1 MVDTP
6 AAVVAMDTKLPDAC
20 ALERYH
26 EKWEH
31 RAKYVM
37 MCSDVEPLTLSELL
51 QLADPQTKVSLLA
64 GDSHHDY
71 SVLSLPR
78 LWKEHLFRLRLTCE
92 AVFTGTMGKALAGLH

>member
-6 AAVVAMDTKLPDAC
+6 VAVAMDTKLPDAC